1 MIEIE
6 FAAEVASDHR
16 ETLNWM
22 IAAAPAASAVK
33 HEIRG
38 LIMPTNKVVADT
50 ESKMKKAIEILQDE
64 LKTVRSGR
72 ASTGLV
78 ENIKADFY
86 GTRTPIKQMAT
97 LATPQMD
104 MIVIKPFDPGSVK
117 EIEKAI
123 KASDLSIAP
132 IVDGKIIRLNVPAL
146 SEERRKQLV
155 QQARQVGEQ
164 TKVTTRNIRRD
175 AIKQL
180 EKDQK
185 DKLITEDDLEKGK
198 KQIDDIAKK
207 CADKVDEL
215 IKSKSDEIMLD

>member
-1 MIEIE
+1 
-6 FAAEVASDHR
+6 
-16 ETLNWM
+16 
-22 IAAAPAASAVK
+22 
-33 HEIRG
+33 
-38 LIMPTNKVVADT
+38 MPTKEIVADT
-50 ESKMKKAIEILQDE
+50 QSKMKKAVEILQDE

-86 GTRTPIKQMAT
+86 GTPTPLKQMAT
-97 LATPQMD
+97 LATPQID
-104 MIVIKPFDPGSVK
+104 MIVIKPFDPASIK

-132 IVDGKIIRLNVPAL
+132 IIDGKIIRLNIPAL

-155 QQARQVGEQ
+155 QQARGAGEQ

-175 AIKQL
+175 ANKQL
-180 EKDQK
+180 EKEQK
-185 DKLITEDDLEKGK
+185 DKIITEDDLEKGK
-198 KQIDDIAKK
+198 KQIDDIIKK
-207 CADKVDEL
+207 YTDKVDEL